1 MRNELAS
8 ELGTTLPL
16 PMELRRYVAQRLSQ
30 EYAVAKKSEK
40 YLSSLAIAT
49 VLDAAYVMP
58 KVIYIGEDHLGIR
71 QVILSDSSTSPEI
84 DCISGVWWKAILVQA
99 DQILKGVKIR
109 QLTYFDGSVDQSTAH
124 LPSCVVPQHPEIR
137 YRTRQFCQVP
147 SREPPRLSVFRY
159 NSPNITGFSICCG
172 PAPIALHAHTSDE
185 DLSFYQHVSE
195 YSTWIY
201 MPLEKN
207 ERIVRIWMRARNCLN
222 REVALVFETDKG
234 HTKLFGAQTT
244 PNLLACRWILL
255 DAPQGQP
262 GHLFFDDNPD
272 GIRWISLDSQP
283 PIGTSLLH
291 LPVASCPH
299 PCLPNNDGFIWSSA
313 SVQDVV
319 NMRVCRRNT
328 RDRTEVMGLL
338 FYYSDGKQASV
349 GQVRLDKLDE
359 LQTIDHS
366 QSLYLGFERSKRWA
380 PYISKVRTS
389 VSQLDN
395 TVNMWFEVSWSGTLE
410 WWLSW
415 RQCQV
420 YQDGRKSLPTRF

>member
-1 MRNELAS
+1 MPIIAK
-8 ELGTTLPL
+8 
-16 PMELRRYVAQRLSQ
+16 YVYF
-30 EYAVAKKSEK
+30 EGEK

-84 DCISGVWWKAILVQA
+84 DCISGVWWKAILVQGTT
-99 DQILKGVKIR
+99 LKFYSDGVKIR

-380 PYISKVRTS
+380 PYIAKVRTS